1 MPAKT
6 ASPDV
11 AATEPRAHDVEP
23 PKRPGL
29 TRERVIEAAFALA
42 DREGVE
48 GLTMRSL
55 AAQIG
60 VKAMSLYHHIRNKDD
75 LLDAMVDALA
85 ARIERPRLD
94 GEWREQMRRRALSMR
109 AVFQAHPW
117 APPVF
122 IGRIA
127 LGPHVLAL
135 VDATIGCLRAAGFS
149 YPDAD
154 HVWNAIDS
162 HTYGFHVI
170 ERHFP
175 VAPSAYQET
184 ASAYL
189 PTLSADSYPHLHA
202 LGALVATGAYDGIN
216 PFEFGLDAL
225 LETFERRRQAAL
237 GAADSVS
244 KA

>member
-1 MPAKT
+1 MT
-6 ASPDV
+6 ATDG
-11 AATEPRAHDVEP
+11 AAPRRRTA
-23 PKRPGL
+23 RPGGGGARVRL
-29 TRERVIEAAFALA
+29 NRERVVVAAMALA
-42 DREGVE
+42 DAGGVE
-48 GLTMRSL
+48 ALTMRAL
-55 AAQIG
+55 AARLG
-60 VKAMSLYHHIRNKDD
+60 VEAMSLYNHLRNKDD
-75 LLDAMVDALA
+75 LLDALVDALA
-85 ARIERPRLD
+85 ARITRPEPTGD
-94 GEWREQMRRRALSMR
+94 WRAQMKARALSMR
-109 AVFQAHPW
+109 AVFQAHAW

-127 LGPHVLAL
+127 LGPHVLGL
-135 VDATIGCLRAAGFS
+135 VDATIGCLKAAGFS

-154 HVWNAIDS
+154 HVWHAIDS

-202 LGALVATGAYDGIN
+202 LGALVASGAYDGVN
-216 PFEFGLDAL
+216 AFEFGLDAL